1 MFLSYFRPHLSIAR
15 ERLFRSLW
23 FHFRNRRSWFFLPK
37 DRIWE
42 LRGSVILY
50 VKRTYPNYYP
60 HIYLRT
66 FLIVMQ
72 LTATW
77 LMLKHSSAAVQ
88 YRDLFSGFTPGF
100 FCKGFPR
107 LGADVISAVCLF
119 MGVITSLMTFLG
131 ESKLCNQLLC
141 IFFV

>member
-1 MFLSYFRPHLSIAR
+1 M
-15 ERLFRSLW
+15 
-23 FHFRNRRSWFFLPK
+23 PK

>member
-1 MFLSYFRPHLSIAR
+1 M
-15 ERLFRSLW
+15 
-23 FHFRNRRSWFFLPK
+23 PK

-72 LTATW
+72 LTTTW
-77 LMLKHSSAAVQ
+77 LMLKTLCGCIAV

-119 MGVITSLMTFLG
+119 MDVITSLMTFLG
-131 ESKLCNQLLC
+131 KVNCVTNCCVFLRIIE
-141 IFFV
+141 